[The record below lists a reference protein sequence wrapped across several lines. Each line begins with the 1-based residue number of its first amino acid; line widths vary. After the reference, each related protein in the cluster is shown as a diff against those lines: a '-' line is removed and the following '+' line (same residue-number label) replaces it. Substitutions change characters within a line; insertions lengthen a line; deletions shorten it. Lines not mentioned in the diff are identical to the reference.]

1 MHNTMRKALFRV
13 STKLPLIIHSHC
25 QNWGKKVFQ
34 RTQSTK
40 YCGERSER
48 EAKKRGQIKGCLTP
62 HAWEMSLAFKM
73 FQVWQ
78 MLRAAKW
85 LITGTEKAQDEG
97 IGLILA

>member
-1 MHNTMRKALFRV
+1 MIQGR
-13 STKLPLIIHSHC
+13 C
-25 QNWGKKVFQ
+25 QKSAKKVFQ

-40 YCGERSER
+40 YSGERFER

-62 HAWEMSLAFKM
+62 HAWKMSLAFKM

-85 LITGTEKAQDEG
+85 LITGTEKAQDEA
-97 IGLILA
+97 IGPMLA

>member
-1 MHNTMRKALFRV
+1 MHSTRRKTLFRV
-13 STKLPLIIHSHC
+13 STKLPLIAHRRC
-25 QNWGKKVFQ
+25 QNWGKKVFR

-40 YCGERSER
+40 YCGERFER
-48 EAKKRGQIKGCLTP
+48 EAKKRGQIKGRLTP

-85 LITGTEKAQDEG
+85 LITGTEKAQDEA
-97 IGLILA
+97 IGPMLA

>member
-1 MHNTMRKALFRV
+1 M
-13 STKLPLIIHSHC
+13 IQGCC
-25 QNWGKKVFQ
+25 QKWAKKVFQ

-40 YCGERSER
+40 YSGERFER

-62 HAWEMSLAFKM
+62 HAWKMSPAFKM

-85 LITGTEKAQDEG
+85 LITGTEKAQDEA
-97 IGLILA
+97 IGPMLA